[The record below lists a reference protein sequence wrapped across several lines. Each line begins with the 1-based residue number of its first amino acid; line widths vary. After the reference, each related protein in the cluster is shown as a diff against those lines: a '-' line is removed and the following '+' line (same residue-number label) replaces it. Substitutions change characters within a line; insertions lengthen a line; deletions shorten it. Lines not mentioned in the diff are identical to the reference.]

1 MTATR
6 AAPPPADGTSRTNP
20 PRADSATRAGP
31 PAHGWATARAAR
43 AAIRSPGRRSAE
55 LHWSDRYLPF
65 AGVGVGGAL
74 LFGPFQS
81 LLSDLSTP
89 LPPAAPVTAL
99 VGVALAVAALAA
111 LVQVAAVA
119 GPVLLT
125 PADARWLLLSPLDR
139 RAVLAPAALRAA
151 AATVVVGVVLGG
163 MTLSLLGF
171 PDHGA
176 LRLTAAV
183 VGGGSYALTGVCLAA
198 LAQRSARAAPWLRR
212 IAGGAVVLALLTG
225 ATVAAAGGAVR
236 PLPAVPLPAA
246 LAAAGAG
253 VLCALATAA
262 GVWRSLAMF
271 PAGPVL
277 EAATRLSA
285 AGDAVVAL
293 EPSFLS
299 RMAENAY
306 WRERRPPSRPWPAW
320 PGPLVLA
327 WLDWRGL
334 RRRPGRLAAL
344 ALSTL
349 LPVLLATA
357 SPDRPLLSAAAVFVL
372 GLAAASAGAGGV
384 RRETG
389 SPALRRLFGVA
400 GLPAE
405 AARLVLP
412 ALLAGA
418 WLTAALGLL
427 ELAGALPGEGW
438 CRLGPAAAGVPALA
452 ALRMARRGH
461 IDHASTPVVMPMVG
475 SRIPLGWLTWS
486 LSGLDVAVPGLLP
499 LLLALTAPD
508 PDPARSAA
516 IQAALSA
523 VLLTAHLY
531 RRRT

>member
-1 MTATR
+1 MTAPSV
-6 AAPPPADGTSRTNP
+6 PPPRVDG
-20 PRADSATRAGP
+20 ATGAPATGP
-31 PAHGWATARAAR
+31 ATARAAR
-43 AAIRSPGRRSAE
+43 AMLRSPARRSADP
-55 LHWSDRYLPF
+55 HWSDRYLPF

-74 LFGPFQS
+74 LFGPFQR

-89 LPPAAPVTAL
+89 LPPAPPVTAL
-99 VGVALAVAALAA
+99 VGLALAVAALAA
-111 LVQVAAVA
+111 LTQVAAVA

-125 PADARWLLLSPLDR
+125 PADARWLLMSPLDR
-139 RAVLAPAALRAA
+139 RAVLTPAVLRAA
-151 AATVVVGVVLGG
+151 VTAVVVGVVLGG
-163 MTLSLLGF
+163 GTLSLLGI

-176 LRLTAAV
+176 LRLAAAV
-183 VGGGSYALTGVCLAA
+183 VSGGSYALTGVGLAA
-198 LAQRSARAAPWLRR
+198 LAQRSERAAPWLRR
-212 IAGGAVVLALLTG
+212 IASGAAVLALLTG

-236 PLPAVPLPAA
+236 PLPTWAVPA
-246 LAAAGAG
+246 
-253 VLCALATAA
+253 ALATAA
-262 GVWRSLAMF
+262 AVLLCALVTAVAVWRGLVTF
-271 PAGPVL
+271 PARPVL
-277 EAATRLSA
+277 DAAARLSA

-299 RMAENAY
+299 RVAENAY

-334 RRRPGRLAAL
+334 RRRPARLAAL

-349 LPVLLATA
+349 VPVLLATVW
-357 SPDRPLLSAAAVFVL
+357 PDRPLLFAAAVLVL

-400 GLPAE
+400 GLPTD

-418 WLTAALGLL
+418 WLTGALALL
-427 ELAGALPGEGW
+427 EPAGALPGTGW
-438 CRLGPAAAGVPALA
+438 AWLGPAAAGVPAVA

-461 IDHASTPVVMPMVG
+461 IDHASAPVVMPMTG
-475 SRIPLGWLTWS
+475 SRIPLGWLTWT

-499 LLLALTAPD
+499 LLLALSDPTAAPG
-508 PDPARSAA
+508 PATAA
-516 IQAALSA
+516 QAALSA
-523 VLLTAHLY
+523 LVLAGYLW
-531 RRRT
+531 RRHRRP